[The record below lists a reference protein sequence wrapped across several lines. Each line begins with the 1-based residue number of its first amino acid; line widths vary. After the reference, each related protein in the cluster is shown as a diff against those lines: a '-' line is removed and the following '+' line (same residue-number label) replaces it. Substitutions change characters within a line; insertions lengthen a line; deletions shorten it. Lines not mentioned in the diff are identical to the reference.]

1 MVLACDEPIPGMEQD
16 EAASAGSPSLSVAR
30 PVNTGD
36 QPEPSSEQLAERSQT
51 GCQESFEQLLL
62 RYENPVFNFLH
73 QLARNRQDAE
83 DLTQETFLRAYRSL
97 YRYNPS
103 LSFATWLFTIAR
115 RAAASH
121 FRTAR
126 HFEEL
131 PGDDQSVE
139 TDPAKL
145 LESQDEQNS
154 IWRRARALKPKQFEV
169 LWLRYQE
176 GFSVAEIARI
186 MRTNQIHVKVLLH
199 RARANLSAMLAAGGM
214 PSAKPGNRPRNRPL
228 EGEDQY
234 MKKVGE
240 VV

>member
-1 MVLACDEPIPGMEQD
+1 MAFACNESIPGMEP
-16 EAASAGSPSLSVAR
+16 EESAASTDHALLRSSCL
-30 PVNTGD
+30 VNTGD
-36 QPEPSSEQLAERSQT
+36 QPEPSSEQLAERSQA
-51 GCQESFEQLLL
+51 GCPESFERLLL

-83 DLTQETFLRAYRSL
+83 DLTQETFLRAYQSL

-115 RAAASH
+115 RTAASH

-131 PGDDQSVE
+131 PEDDQAVE
-139 TDPAKL
+139 ADPAKL

-199 RARANLSAMLAAGGM
+199 RARASLSAMLAARGM
-214 PSAKPGNRPRNRPL
+214 SLVEAGNRTGNAPRTAPL
-228 EGEDQY
+228 RD
-234 MKKVGE
+234 K
-240 VV
+240 

>member
-1 MVLACDEPIPGMEQD
+1 MVMAAACDEPIPGMEQD
-16 EAASAGSPSLSVAR
+16 EATASAESPSPRVVG

-36 QPEPSSEQLAERSQT
+36 QPEPSSEQLARRSQA
-51 GCQESFEQLLL
+51 GCLESFGQLLS
-62 RYENPVFNFLH
+62 RYETPVFNFLH

-83 DLTQETFLRAYRSL
+83 DLTQETFLRAYQSL
-97 YRYNPS
+97 YRYDPS

-121 FRTAR
+121 FRAAP

-131 PGDDQSVE
+131 PADDQAVE
-139 TDPAKL
+139 ADPAKL

-176 GFSVAEIARI
+176 GFTIAETARI

-199 RARANLSAMLAAGGM
+199 RARANLSEMLAARGM
-214 PSAKPGNRPRNRPL
+214 ALVETGNRSGGKPRTIPTR
-228 EGEDQY
+228 D
-234 MKKVGE
+234 K
-240 VV
+240 

>member
-1 MVLACDEPIPGMEQD
+1 MVLVCNESIPGIEQD
-16 EAASAGSPSLSVAR
+16 ETAASADSPFLRAPR

-36 QPEPSSEQLAERSQT
+36 QPEPSSEQLAERSQA
-51 GCQESFEQLLL
+51 GCPESFEQLLL

-97 YRYNPS
+97 YRYDPS

-115 RAAASH
+115 RVAASH
-121 FRTAR
+121 FRGAT

-131 PGDDQSVE
+131 PADDQAVE
-139 TDPAKL
+139 ADPAKL

-176 GFSVAEIARI
+176 GFSVAETARI

-199 RARANLSAMLAAGGM
+199 RARANLSAMLDARGTASVESGNR
-214 PSAKPGNRPRNRPL
+214 PGNRPRTVAPL
-228 EGEDQY
+228 D
-234 MKKVGE
+234 K
-240 VV
+240 

>member
-1 MVLACDEPIPGMEQD
+1 MVLACDEPIPGMER
-16 EAASAGSPSLSVAR
+16 EEAAASAGSPSLRVAR
-30 PVNTGD
+30 LVNTDD
-36 QPEPSSEQLAERSQT
+36 QPEPSSEQLAERSQA
-51 GCQESFEQLLL
+51 GCLESFGQLLL

-83 DLTQETFLRAYRSL
+83 DLTQETFLRAYQSL

-121 FRTAR
+121 FRAAT

-131 PGDDQSVE
+131 PADDQAVE
-139 TDPAKL
+139 ADPAKL

-176 GFSVAEIARI
+176 GFSVAETARI

-199 RARANLSAMLAAGGM
+199 RARANLSAMLAARGLA
-214 PSAKPGNRPRNRPL
+214 SVESGNRPRNRPRTVAPL
-228 EGEDQY
+228 D
-234 MKKVGE
+234 K
-240 VV
+240 